1 MCSLSLSLSLS
12 LTTVFLIRLGRM
24 RRSEYPGEEGTGS
37 SVTGGVISTP
47 LQPGTGGLPWDHVS
61 DRGDVGGE
69 FNDGLGRGM
78 DEVELGPEQA
88 AMLNGPGIAGGA
100 RVGGGETVS
109 VAAPGHVEVE
119 SSACKMLWKEVEW
132 KEVENEEREN
142 EEI

>member
-1 MCSLSLSLSLS
+1 
-12 LTTVFLIRLGRM
+12 
-24 RRSEYPGEEGTGS
+24 
-37 SVTGGVISTP
+37 
-47 LQPGTGGLPWDHVS
+47 VS
-61 DRGDVGGE
+61 DRGDVGRE
-69 FNDGLGRGM
+69 FNDGLGPGI

-88 AMLNGPGIAGGA
+88 AMAMLKGSGFAGGA
-100 RVGGGETVS
+100 CVGGGETVS